1 MGQMTIRRL
10 DDAKLLRLKAKAKE
24 QGTSVEALARDAIHR
39 EAATLSVAEKLA
51 LVDRMQAIV
60 ERAKVPGVKQTPAE
74 VLIRESRDF
83 DH

>member
-10 DDAKLLRLKAKAKE
+10 DDAKMLRLKAKAKE
-24 QGTSVEALARDAIHR
+24 QGTSVEALARSAIHR
-39 EAATLSVAEKLA
+39 EAVALTVEEKLA
-51 LVDRMQAIV
+51 LVDRMQAIT
-60 ERAKVPGVKQTPAE
+60 RRLMVPGVKQTPAE